1 MFDPPYRC
9 ITTWENVVRTRR
21 LVVAATAAV
30 LVVGALPTAAAE
42 GSAPSLVAATRQTP
56 PAVPDTDVTLIT
68 GDRVTT
74 GTSADGSPTVGFEAA
89 PRPGGRPVSYAAFG
103 DAAGHYF
110 VVPSDVADLV
120 PSKLDLRLFDVAAL
134 DTAQDENAGL
144 PVIVQTTTARAA
156 RSTAPAWR
164 TLDVDVERTLE
175 SIDAVAGDVPSDGAH
190 ELVAAVEDGR
200 TVNKVWLDAPLET
213 SDADS
218 TPQIGATNAWDLGI
232 DGTGVTVAVLDS
244 GIDTTHPD
252 LDDGIVALER
262 DFTGSGSTG
271 DALGHGTHVASTI
284 AGSGEASDGE
294 NRGVA
299 PGARLLNARVL
310 NDDGEGDESWV
321 IDAMEWAAANDADV
335 INMSLG
341 VRGGYTDGTDPAA
354 LAVDS
359 VSERYDTLV
368 TIAAGNEG
376 NWGTP
381 FTVTTPGTA
390 DSALTVGAVTDSDA
404 IAYFSSMGPRFG
416 DYAIKPDIAAP
427 GDGIVAARA
436 AGTTPDQPVGDSYAA
451 MSGTSMATPHVAG
464 AAALLKQARPDLDGE
479 ALKSVLMGSAEPAG
493 NSVFAEGAGRAW
505 VPGAIEESVYATP
518 ASLSFGLFG
527 SPRADQTPRTQTVT
541 YTNDSDTAVEVN
553 LTLSV
558 NAADGE
564 PVPAGVASLS
574 ADTLTIP
581 AHGTASADV
590 TIDPRPDEPDVFA
603 GVLRATGAGFPAVRT
618 VLAFQIDPDMHTLR
632 IEASRLGGRAADN
645 PDAGWIHGIDDPN
658 VNQWFQFTDGVA
670 EVSLPAGRYAVQG
683 QLFDAVSPSAAFF
696 DSIVNFTQDADL
708 TSGDATLVLD
718 GGDAVPVRM
727 ETPKKV
733 APRALGAE
741 LVRDLPGRSGPVVT
755 NISVSTGDYV
765 GGMDLDAYVLRDDEP
780 LAGEVTVTSR
790 YLLDQP
796 LLGVSAVGSGR
807 QHDVSR
813 ELSYAVRSP
822 RYEGRMSARLVD
834 AGTGTPQELADVRA
848 KGAVV
853 LVEDTGDLTL
863 NPQSKAAR
871 DAGAVALIVYGAT
884 PGPFYHQV
892 DNRTINTM
900 DDQALP
906 TLTLRRDLGRTLVE
920 AARRGATLRG
930 TGRVTPSY
938 QYVLGYSE
946 QGPTVPR
953 SLTYRP
959 AAKDLAAVETELRS
973 FKPFAPGLRNAERV
987 ALTGNGTMSG
997 WQQSWTS
1004 GAVSDRTVYYS
1015 TQPGTQFQRGATAAQ
1030 GLNAWPAWTDGIAV
1044 AYTPGRHPKE
1054 TYNAQVHH
1062 GGFWESPAT
1071 PQDAAVYRDG
1081 STLGIDLPYR
1091 VDGEGHAQEW
1101 GPDEASTGR
1110 FRVWQGDDLLTD
1122 DTFGTYATQDVG
1134 AGTERFR
1141 IQLQT
1146 HRDTPWWPLS
1156 TDVTTEW
1163 GFTSGGTTAPEVL
1176 PLLQL
1181 DYGVRGLDEYNT
1193 AGRRTTELNLR
1204 VSHQDGATG
1213 AAPVRGLKLW
1223 SSTDGGEHWTP
1234 VRVTPVKGHGK
1245 PGHDRSGTYTA
1256 AVSAPPGATT
1266 VSLRSEAWDAAG
1278 ATFSETVIDAFAV
1291 STRH

>member
-1 MFDPPYRC
+1 M
-9 ITTWENVVRTRR
+9 RTRR
-21 LVVAATAAV
+21 LVVAATAAA
-30 LVVGALPTAAAE
+30 LVVGALPTTTTD
-42 GSAPSLVAATRQTP
+42 GSAPPAAAATSGA
-56 PAVPDTDVTLIT
+56 PASVPDTEVTLIT

-74 GTSADGSPTVGFEAA
+74 TTADDGTPTVGFEAA
-89 PRPGGRPVSYAAFG
+89 PRPDGRPVTYAAFG

-110 VVPSDVADLV
+110 VVPSDVASLV
-120 PSKLDLRLFDVAAL
+120 PDKLDLRLFDVGAL
-134 DTAQDENAGL
+134 DTAQDTDEDADL

-156 RSTAPAWR
+156 RAAAPTWQ
-164 TLDVDVERTLE
+164 TLDVDVDRTLE
-175 SIDAVAGDVPSDGAH
+175 SIDAVAGDVPADGART
-190 ELVAAVEDGR
+190 LVDAVEDGR
-200 TVNKVWLDAPLET
+200 TVSKVWLDAPLET
-213 SDADS
+213 SDAES
-218 TPQIGATNAWDLGI
+218 TPQIGATNAWDTGI

-244 GIDTTHPD
+244 GIDTAHPD
-252 LDDGIVALER
+252 LDDGIVTLER
-262 DFTGSGSTG
+262 DFTGSGSTR

-310 NDDGEGDESWV
+310 NDEGEGDESWA
-321 IDAMEWAAANDADV
+321 IDAMEWAASNDADV

-359 VSERYDTLV
+359 ISARYDTLV

-390 DSALTVGAVTDSDA
+390 DSALTVGAVTDSDD

-436 AGTTPDQPVGDSYAA
+436 AGTTPDQPVGDDYAA

-505 VPGAIEESVYATP
+505 VPGAIAESVYATP
-518 ASLSFGLFG
+518 ASLSFGLFD
-527 SPRADQTPRTQTVT
+527 SPRAEQAPRMQTVT
-541 YTNDSDTAVEVN
+541 YTNDSDAAVEVQ
-553 LTLSV
+553 LALSV
-558 NAADGE
+558 NAGDGV
-564 PVPAGVASLS
+564 PVPAGMASLS

-581 AHGTASADV
+581 AHGTATVDV
-590 TIDPRPDEPDVFA
+590 TIDPRSDEPDVFA

-618 VLAFQIDPDMHTLR
+618 VLAFQVDPDMYTLR
-632 IEASRLGGRAADN
+632 IEANRLGGLPAAN
-645 PDAGWIHGIDDPN
+645 PDAGWVHGIDDPN
-658 VNQWFQFTDGVA
+658 VNQWFQFVDGVA
-670 EVSLPAGRYAVQG
+670 EVRLPAGRYAVQG

-696 DSIVNFTQDADL
+696 GSITNFTRDADL
-708 TSGDATLVLD
+708 TAGDVTLVLD

-741 LVRDLPGRSGPVVT
+741 LVRDLPGRVGPVVT

-765 GGMDLDAYVLRDDEP
+765 GGTDLDVYVLRGEGP
-780 LAGEVTVTSR
+780 LTGDLTVTSR

-796 LLGVSAVGSGR
+796 LLDVSAVGRSR
-807 QHDVSR
+807 PLDVSR
-813 ELSYAVRSP
+813 ELGYAVRSP
-822 RYEGRMSARLVD
+822 RYEGRMAARLVD
-834 AGTGTPQELADVRA
+834 GGTGTPQELAAVRA

-863 NPQSKAAR
+863 NPQSRAAR
-871 DAGAVALIVYGAT
+871 DAGAVALIVYGST

-906 TLTLRRDLGRTLVE
+906 TLTLKRDLGRALVA
-920 AARRGATLRG
+920 AARHGATLRG
-930 TGRVTPSY
+930 TGRATPSY
-938 QYVLGYSE
+938 QYALGYTE

-959 AAKDLAAVETELRS
+959 SARDLAAVETELRS
-973 FKPFAPGLRNAERV
+973 FKPFAPGLRNAER
-987 ALTGNGTMSG
+987 LTFTGGGTMSG

-1004 GAVSDRTVYYS
+1004 GAVSGRTVYYS

-1030 GLNAWPAWTDGIAV
+1030 GLNAWPAWTDGV
-1044 AYTPGRHPKE
+1044 AATYTPGRQPKE
-1054 TYNAQVHH
+1054 TYNMQVHH
-1062 GGFWESPAT
+1062 GGFWESPAA
-1071 PQDAAVYRDG
+1071 PRDAAVHRDG
-1081 STLGIDLPYR
+1081 STLAIDLPYR
-1091 VDGEGHAQEW
+1091 VDGAGRAQEW

-1110 FRVWQGDDLLTD
+1110 FRVWRGDDLLTD
-1122 DTFGTYATQDVG
+1122 DTFGTYTTQEVG
-1134 AGTERFR
+1134 TDRERFR
-1141 IQLQT
+1141 IRLET

-1181 DYGVRGLDEYNT
+1181 DYGVGGLDEYNT
-1193 AGRRTTELNLR
+1193 ASRRTTELSLR

-1213 AAPVRGLKLW
+1213 AAPVTGLKLW
-1223 SSTDGGEHWTP
+1223 SSADGGEHWTP
-1234 VRVTPVKGHGK
+1234 VRVTPVRGHGK
-1245 PGHDRSGTYTA
+1245 AGAYTA
-1256 AVSAPPGATT
+1256 TVTAPPGATT
-1266 VSLRSEAWDAAG
+1266 VSLRSEARDAAG

-1291 STRH
+1291 DTRR

>member
-1 MFDPPYRC
+1 MK
-9 ITTWENVVRTRR
+9 IKR

-30 LVVGALPTAAAE
+30 LVVGVLPTAAAE
-42 GSAPSLVAATRQTP
+42 SAAPSVAARSEA
-56 PAVPDTDVTLIT
+56 PAPVPDADVTLIT
-68 GDRVTT
+68 GDRVST
-74 GTSADGSPTVGFEAA
+74 GTAADGTPVVGFEAA
-89 PRPGGRPVSYAAFG
+89 PRPDGRPVSYAAFG
-103 DAAGHYF
+103 DDAGHYF
-110 VVPSDVADLV
+110 VVPSDVASLV
-120 PSKLDLRLFDVAAL
+120 PAKLDLRLFDVGAL
-134 DTAQDENAGL
+134 DASQDEDATL

-156 RSTAPAWR
+156 RATAPAWQ
-164 TLDVDVERTLE
+164 TLDLDADRTLE
-175 SIDAVAGDVPSDGAH
+175 SIDAVAGDVPADGARA
-190 ELVAAVEDGR
+190 LVEAVEDGR
-200 TVNKVWLDAPLET
+200 TVSRVWLDAPLQT

-218 TPQIGATNAWDLGI
+218 TPQIGATNAWELGI

-252 LDDGIVALER
+252 LDQGVVSLER

-271 DALGHGTHVASTI
+271 DPLGHGTHVASTI

-310 NDDGEGDESWV
+310 NDAGEGDESWA

-359 VSERYDTLV
+359 ISARYDTLV

-404 IAYFSSMGPRFG
+404 IAGFSSMGPRFG

-436 AGTTPDQPVGDSYAA
+436 AGTTPEDPIGDNYAA

-479 ALKSVLMGSAEPAG
+479 ALKSVLMGSAEPEG
-493 NSVFAEGAGRAW
+493 NSVFAEGSGRAW
-505 VPGAIEESVYATP
+505 VPGAIAESVYATP
-518 ASLSFGLFG
+518 ASLSFGLFD
-527 SPRADQTPRTQTVT
+527 SPRAEQAPRTQTVT
-541 YTNDSDTAVEVN
+541 YTNDSDAAVEVH

-558 NAADGE
+558 NAGDGV

-574 ADTLTIP
+574 ANTLTIP

-590 TIDPRPDEPDVFA
+590 TIDPRSDEPDVFA

-618 VLAFQIDPDMHTLR
+618 VLAFQIDPDMYTLR
-632 IEASRLGGRAADN
+632 IEANRLGGLPAAN
-645 PDAGWIHGIDDPN
+645 PDAGWVHGIDDPD
-658 VNQWFQFTDGVA
+658 VNKWFQFTDGVA
-670 EVSLPAGRYAVQG
+670 EVRLPAGRYAVQG
-683 QLFDAVSPSAAFF
+683 QLFDAASPSAAFF
-696 DSIVNFTQDADL
+696 DSVASFTGDADL
-708 TSGDATLVLD
+708 TSGDATLVLN

-727 ETPKKV
+727 ETPRKV

-741 LVRDLPGRSGPVVT
+741 VVRDLPGRSGPVVT
-755 NISVSTGDYV
+755 NISASTGDYV
-765 GGMDLDAYVLRDDEP
+765 GGVDLDAYVLRGEGP
-780 LAGEVTVTSR
+780 LTGDVTVTSR

-796 LLGVSAVGSGR
+796 LLDVSAVGRGR
-807 QHDVSR
+807 PLDVSR
-813 ELSYAVRSP
+813 ELGYAVRSP

-834 AGTGTPQELADVRA
+834 GGTGTPEELAAVRA
-848 KGAVV
+848 DGAVV
-853 LVEDTGDLTL
+853 LVEDTGDLSL
-863 NPQSKAAR
+863 NPQSRAAH
-871 DAGAVALIVYGAT
+871 DAGAVALIVYGST
-884 PGPFYHQV
+884 PGPFFHQV

-906 TLTLRRDLGRTLVE
+906 TLTLKRDLGRALVE
-920 AARRGATLRG
+920 AARHGATLRG
-930 TGRVTPSY
+930 TGRATPSY
-938 QYVLGYSE
+938 QYALGYTE

-959 AAKDLAAVETELRS
+959 SARDLAAVETELRS
-973 FKPFAPGLRNAERV
+973 FEPFAPGLRNAERV
-987 ALTGNGTMSG
+987 TFTSGGTMSG

-1004 GAVSDRTVYYS
+1004 GAVSGRTVYYS
-1015 TQPGTQFQRGATAAQ
+1015 TEPGVQFQRSATAAQ
-1030 GLNAWPAWTDGIAV
+1030 GLNAWPAWIDGDAV
-1044 AYTPGRHPKE
+1044 TYEPGRQPKE
-1054 TYNAQVHH
+1054 TYNVQVYH
-1062 GGFWESPAT
+1062 GGLWESPAT

-1081 STLGIDLPYR
+1081 STLGINLPYR
-1091 VDGEGHAQEW
+1091 VDGAGRAQEW

-1110 FRVWQGDDLLTD
+1110 FRVWRGDDLLTD
-1122 DTFGTYATQDVG
+1122 DAFGTYATQQVG
-1134 AGTERFR
+1134 TDRERFR
-1141 IQLQT
+1141 IRLET

-1163 GFTSGGTTAPEVL
+1163 GFTSNGTKDPEVL

-1181 DYGVRGLDEYNT
+1181 DYGVQGLDEYNT
-1193 AGRRTTELNLR
+1193 ARRRTTELDLR
-1204 VSHQDGATG
+1204 VSHQDGASG
-1213 AAPVRGLKLW
+1213 AARVTGLKLW
-1223 SSTDGGEHWTP
+1223 SSADGEHWTP
-1234 VRVTPVKGHGK
+1234 VRVSPVRSHGTPGGA
-1245 PGHDRSGTYTA
+1245 SAYTA
-1256 AVSAPPGATT
+1256 TVTAPPGATT
-1266 VSLRSEAWDAAG
+1266 VSLRSEARDAAG
-1278 ATFSETVIDAFAV
+1278 ATFSETVVDAFAV
-1291 STRH
+1291 DTRR